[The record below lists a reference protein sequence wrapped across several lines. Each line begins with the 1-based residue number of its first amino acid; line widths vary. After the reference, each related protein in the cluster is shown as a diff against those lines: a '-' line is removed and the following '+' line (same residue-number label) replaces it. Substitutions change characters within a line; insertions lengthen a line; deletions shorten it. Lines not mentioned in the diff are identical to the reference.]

1 MGPTMNPQ
9 AIGSP
14 ALVVYAFAALDGG
27 ADTTQRGWA
36 RLEELWTACR
46 AVGPCTEPLLGV
58 TAPEQ
63 LPEAPTSDEPFRVIA
78 SASRAAPG
86 PVRSVFVFA
95 EYGTAG
101 LVAALSAD
109 GDGITGSRELIN
121 QWQAATPPA
130 TTSLLGQVTVLL
142 GFAPSLATR
151 SDVGHIGFE
160 LARQLGADDPSPEAD
175 TGPGD
180 SLLWEL
186 RPDSGHKV
194 LVVAAPDSAED
205 DVERW
210 IWATDGYQG
219 LMSLTRYCLN
229 VARAEHQR
237 HVFQSLRPVS
247 DLIAEVDAATK
258 TLVIQLDSPGPA
270 DADAQRLLV
279 ADNALQRLQVSESG
293 VLWRMTRIQ
302 EMAATVR
309 ALHANIHRHRP
320 SGSAP
325 ATPGGMA
332 ARDDAMMTWL
342 TAQLDREAGY
352 LDGLSRRV
360 TAAHATVSSMVQS
373 VISRR
378 RERITLLQTSFLGAL
393 LMALAAIQAFQYSV
407 RINHAVIAPLT
418 CVLAAAAFGLP
429 LLVVRWSGLLPRTEP
444 YRWPD
449 LLAATVLGA
458 AVGWLASSSCW
469 LAVTHRVAPWWAT
482 VPAVVAP
489 GLLCALVT
497 LRITVSTA
505 GSMRVLARFPFAP

>member
-1 MGPTMNPQ
+1 M
-9 AIGSP
+9 
-14 ALVVYAFAALDGG
+14 VYAFAALDGG
-27 ADTTQRGWA
+27 ADTTRLGWA
-36 RLEELWTACR
+36 RLEQLWSACR
-46 AVGPCTEPLLGV
+46 AVGPCTEPLLSV
-58 TAPEQ
+58 TAPER
-63 LPEAPTSDEPFRVIA
+63 LPEAPAADEPFRVIA
-78 SASRAAPG
+78 SASRATPG

-109 GDGITGSRELIN
+109 GDDIAGWRELVD

-130 TTSLLGQVTVLL
+130 ATDLLGQTTVLL

-151 SDVGHIGFE
+151 GEVGHIGFE
-160 LARQLGADDPSPEAD
+160 LARRFGIDDPVPEPD
-175 TGPGD
+175 TGPGHA
-180 SLLWEL
+180 LLWEL
-186 RPDSGHKV
+186 RSDSGHRV

-210 IWATDGYQG
+210 IWASDGRQG
-219 LMSLTRYCLN
+219 LMPLTRYCLN

-237 HVFQSLRPVS
+237 HVFESLRPVA
-247 DLIAEVDAATK
+247 DLIAEVDAATRA
-258 TLVIQLDSPGPA
+258 LVIQLDSPEGA
-270 DADAQRLLV
+270 DTQRLLA
-279 ADNALQRLQVSESG
+279 ADNALRRLQVSESG

-332 ARDDAMMTWL
+332 ARDEAMVTWL
-342 TAQLDREAGY
+342 TGQLDREAGY

-360 TAAHATVSSMVQS
+360 TAAHATVSSMVGS
-373 VISRR
+373 AISRR

-393 LMALAAIQAFQYSV
+393 LMALAAVQAFQYTV
-407 RINHAVIAPLT
+407 RVNHAVIAPLT

-449 LLAATVLGA
+449 LLAAAVLGA
-458 AVGWLASSSCW
+458 AVGWLASSGCW

-482 VPAVVAP
+482 VPAVVVP
-489 GLLCALVT
+489 GLLCVVVT
-497 LRITVSTA
+497 LRL
-505 GSMRVLARFPFAP
+505 GARDRGVPFEIPPTGTT